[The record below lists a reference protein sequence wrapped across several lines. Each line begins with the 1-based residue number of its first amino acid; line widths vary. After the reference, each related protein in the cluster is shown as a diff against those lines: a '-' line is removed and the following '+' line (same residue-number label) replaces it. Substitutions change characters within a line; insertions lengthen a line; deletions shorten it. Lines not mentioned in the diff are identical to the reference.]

1 MKTLREIL
9 RGMVN
14 LGCWSCDHP
23 YEYHTEK
30 GCVATYSEE
39 DRDDEVSEIRCDC
52 ERFR

>member
-1 MKTLREIL
+1 MKTLRE
-9 RGMVN
+9 MVN

-39 DRDDEVSEIRCDC
+39 DSRDEIRCDC